1 MAIHRMLSESG
12 SDRATGYN
20 MSSKLIRRDDTL
32 FVSWLDTPSELGQPA
47 KAILGVCDPK
57 SGEMRSRI
65 ELGEGIDNHCGA
77 ALALDGTGRLH
88 AIVGAHSGDFLYRWS
103 DTPADAESWSAA
115 IPLGPSDTYPSLVVD
130 AEGTLHLAHR
140 EAGERWQLWYRRKRA
155 GQPWETPLPLAISPV
170 PGYNHFMQSLTV
182 GPTGA
187 LHLIFQFH
195 YADSGSASDCRGR
208 AAVHLQSD
216 DGGDTWFNEGERCD
230 SLPLTVETMNA
241 ICHPEGQHE
250 RWEVRVGNHVV
261 DADNQPWFFASI
273 PGRRAGVL
281 WHRTSDGWEGIELAK
296 PIPNLNMENGR
307 ATSIS
312 RDMQGHLHLMIAT
325 NPFGEKTNWFDPSL
339 ELFHLNFRP
348 DGSLIGIQQMT
359 STQPSS
365 ANWLPALE
373 WWDWTRPTVSCADS
387 PWFMYTKGLNAGGI
401 GGDNRN
407 AISTEVYLGKL

>member
-1 MAIHRMLSESG
+1 MEIHHQLSESG

-32 FVSWLDTPSELGQPA
+32 FVSWLDAPSELGQPA
-47 KAILGVCDPK
+47 KAMLGVCDLQ

-65 ELGEGIDNHCGA
+65 QLGEGIDNHCGA
-77 ALALDGTGRLH
+77 ALALDQNGRLH

-103 DTPADAESWSAA
+103 DTPAEAESWSAS
-115 IPLGPSDTYPSLVVD
+115 IFLGPNDTYPSLAVD

-182 GPTGA
+182 GPTGE

-195 YADSGSASDCRGR
+195 YGDSGSASDCRGR
-208 AAVHLQSD
+208 AAVSMQSD
-216 DGGDTWFNEGERCD
+216 DGGETWFNEGERCD
-230 SLPLTVETMNA
+230 TLPLTVETMNA
-241 ICHPEGQHE
+241 ICHHEGQHE

-281 WHRTSDGWEGIELAK
+281 WHRTSDGWEEIELADT
-296 PIPNLNMENGR
+296 IPNLNMENGR

-312 RDMQGHLHLMIAT
+312 RDMEGHLHLMIAT
-325 NPFGEKTNWFDPSL
+325 HPFGEKTNWFDPSL
-339 ELFHLNFRP
+339 ELFHLKLRA
-348 DGSLIGIQQMT
+348 DGSLIAIEQLT
-359 STQPSS
+359 TTEPSA

-387 PWFMYTKGLNAGGI
+387 PWFMYTQGLNAGGI